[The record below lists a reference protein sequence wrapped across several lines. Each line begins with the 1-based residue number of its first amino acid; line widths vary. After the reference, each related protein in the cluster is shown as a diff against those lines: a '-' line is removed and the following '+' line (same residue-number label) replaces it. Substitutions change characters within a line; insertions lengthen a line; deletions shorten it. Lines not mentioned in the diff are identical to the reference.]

1 MSNYFFD
8 FLAFGFGAFFGFST
22 TGALTATGALTDSAE
37 SVVPKSFLK
46 WFIICLIM
54 IHYLSLI
61 LINIQNG
68 WSNE

>member
-22 TGALTATGALTDSAE
+22 TGATGVLTATGALTDSAE

-61 LINIQNG
+61 LINI
-68 WSNE
+68 